1 MKISRDEIQDPI
13 RSIREALD
21 FLADGDET
29 ASSTDAEQEPAST
42 RFFGSALDALKSVA
56 PEGSTVNAV
65 GFDSLDSFLRAG
77 YRVTDGDADVAIAR
91 GGEREFALA
100 RKLACRKLV
109 LVPTHAYASSA
120 TERYRTA
127 DGAYAV
133 MKHGKKPNAVSFDR
147 NDTDRNLASVF
158 GEIAALDLDAFDL
171 TFGAQM
177 RGERTDNALTEEVAE
192 LVTDTTNKLRGVVK
206 DRAACAEILIES
218 GKTAA
223 RITERNPALLHAS
236 GAAQTAEALRM
247 LYSAEER
254 ELGMRGETE
263 FLLAG
268 IVTDFYIKKLN
279 ESDAAFPPD
288 NNKRIDRLCEYFATD
303 VRRTCVYI
311 RGIPAVQ
318 NAPVRIQTNRIPRRA
333 VRNARRRK
341 AQTARRRDGVQTPVS
356 RRRLRAQ
363 NSYRQNRSSRMHS
376 ACTRRVRIRHASDI
390 FQANGQARKILGIAR
405 HAVMYAPHIR
415 TTDMR
420 CVFLHDRNALG
431 ADAFCEKPRRI
442 KRRSAARSAV
452 TERQHFGVGRT
463 FFYKAPVGDAHVR
476 DGNGF
481 QQLVQKFGF
490 PTGVSRS
497 VEVDDYG
504 RFGASRRFFEKRNAP
519 HFDGRQPAEPRIFRN
534 AETFEHGYRRLFAA
548 QRAAVIQIFRNRKR
562 RERNV
567 AYRKTIPSVLA
578 RAEQNFD
585 VVENHIVARFG
596 EVCALLPR
604 GTYTVSNH
612 AVDYRRHGRNL
623 YGDRVN
629 NIRFFPHAY
638 ILEKRR
644 HKK

>member
-1 MKISRDEIQDPI
+1 MKITRDEMQDPI

-29 ASSTDAEQEPAST
+29 ASSTDSEHEPEST

-223 RITERNPALLHAS
+223 RITERHPALLHAS

-263 FLLAG
+263 FMLAG

-303 VRRTCVYI
+303 VRRTCVY
-311 RGIPAVQ
+311 
-318 NAPVRIQTNRIPRRA
+318 
-333 VRNARRRK
+333 
-341 AQTARRRDGVQTPVS
+341 
-356 RRRLRAQ
+356 
-363 NSYRQNRSSRMHS
+363 M
-376 ACTRRVRIRHASDI
+376 
-390 FQANGQARKILGIAR
+390 
-405 HAVMYAPHIR
+405 
-415 TTDMR
+415 
-420 CVFLHDRNALG
+420 
-431 ADAFCEKPRRI
+431 
-442 KRRSAARSAV
+442 SAV
-452 TERQHFGVGRT
+452 YPPFKMRLYE
-463 FFYKAPVGDAHVR
+463 
-476 DGNGF
+476 
-481 QQLVQKFGF
+481 
-490 PTGVSRS
+490 
-497 VEVDDYG
+497 
-504 RFGASRRFFEKRNAP
+504 
-519 HFDGRQPAEPRIFRN
+519 
-534 AETFEHGYRRLFAA
+534 YRRTEF
-548 QRAAVIQIFRNRKR
+548 
-562 RERNV
+562 
-567 AYRKTIPSVLA
+567 
-578 RAEQNFD
+578 RAEQCAMLAAVKRRQLAAAPVFKRLYPDDGYGLKTLIDKTDLPVCIALAPD
-585 VVENHIVARFG
+585 VFASDT
-596 EVCALLPR
+596 LL
-604 GTYTVSNH
+604 T
-612 AVDYRRHGRNL
+612 
-623 YGDRVN
+623 
-629 NIRFFPHAY
+629 FFKQTGK
-638 ILEKRR
+638 LEKYLV
-644 HKK
+644 